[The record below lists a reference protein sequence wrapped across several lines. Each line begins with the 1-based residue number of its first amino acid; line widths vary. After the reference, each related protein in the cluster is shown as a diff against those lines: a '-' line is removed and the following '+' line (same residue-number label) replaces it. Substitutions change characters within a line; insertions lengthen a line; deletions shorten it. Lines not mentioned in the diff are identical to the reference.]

1 MTVFHSDRACG
12 FREVVSNGR
21 ERACDW
27 IHLDDFTFARQRVC
41 SSNMAGFHSQR
52 DDSSLQSIQPPQDL
66 SLGSFG
72 NLSGLSTPA
81 KGMRI
86 PSSSTVPSSAPLA
99 TPTPPRVSSY
109 IRKKLEDGATP
120 VAKKLGVVGTDT
132 GADDYD
138 DDGDILNSM
147 QRDRKF
153 NDELGSASVERG
165 KRSRTST
172 ANGKSNNLTLRD
184 QEKVR
189 VYRHG

>member
-1 MTVFHSDRACG
+1 
-12 FREVVSNGR
+12 
-21 ERACDW
+21 
-27 IHLDDFTFARQRVC
+27 
-41 SSNMAGFHSQR
+41 MAGSYSQR
-52 DDSSLQSIQPPQDL
+52 DDSSLQSIAPPQDL
-66 SLGSFG
+66 SLGSLA

-120 VAKKLGVVGTDT
+120 VAKKLGVAGTDT
-132 GADDYD
+132 AVDDYD
-138 DDGDILNSM
+138 DDGGDILNSM
-147 QRDRKF
+147 QRDRKL
-153 NDELGSASVERG
+153 NEELGSASVERG

-189 VYRHG
+189 VYICGSILYLVPCEAKH

>member
-1 MTVFHSDRACG
+1 
-12 FREVVSNGR
+12 
-21 ERACDW
+21 
-27 IHLDDFTFARQRVC
+27 
-41 SSNMAGFHSQR
+41 MAGNYSQR
-52 DDSSLQSIQPPQDL
+52 DDSSLQSIAPPQDL
-66 SLGSFG
+66 SLGSLA

-86 PSSSTVPSSAPLA
+86 PSSSTVPSSTQVA

-120 VAKKLGVVGTDT
+120 MAKRLGVSGTDT
-132 GADDYD
+132 QDDYE

-147 QRDRKF
+147 QRDRKL
-153 NDELGSASVERG
+153 NEELGSTSVERG
-165 KRSRTST
+165 KRSRTSP

-189 VYRHG
+189 VLY